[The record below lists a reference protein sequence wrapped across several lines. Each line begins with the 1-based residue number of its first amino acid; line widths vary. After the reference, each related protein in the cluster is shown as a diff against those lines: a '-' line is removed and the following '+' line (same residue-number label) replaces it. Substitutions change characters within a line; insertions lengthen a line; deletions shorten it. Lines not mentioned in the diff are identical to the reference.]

1 MRITFASL
9 YEAYP
14 PMSGAA
20 AVTYGCASHL
30 DAEVSLVQFGK
41 AAAMER
47 VSDGLTVTTI
57 PQASDTRLQKFRRM
71 PAALRQLAEE
81 VTRSRPDCVVIEGA
95 SWAVYLA
102 VLVRMLRRRLEETP
116 IVYHAHNVE
125 YLLRRQRDGRAV
137 AAATRYAE
145 RYLLKRAD
153 YCFAVS
159 PVDQDH
165 FQRLYGR
172 CPELLPNAVASDDF
186 AAVTAESAREVRD
199 RYELEAD
206 TVLFMG
212 LYDYPPNKKA
222 VDFLVHS
229 VMPEVLSKH
238 PHATLLVTGGVVP
251 YQRPWLINPG
261 LVPHGDLRALI
272 RSCRAGVAPV
282 FGGSGTRLKILE
294 YMAGGLPVIT
304 TRKGAEGL
312 PLVGEQH
319 VLFAETPS
327 EFAAAILR
335 VFDSGELGERLAVGA
350 AALVR
355 EQFDWSKALTEF
367 RTRLGIPEPVRT

>member
-9 YEAYP
+9 FEAYP
-14 PMSGAA
+14 PQSGGA

-30 DAEVSLVQFGK
+30 DAEASLVQFG
-41 AAAMER
+41 ARSGTEHLR
-47 VSDGLTVTTI
+47 NGVTVTTL
-57 PQASDTRLQKFRRM
+57 PQATHSRWRKLARM
-71 PAALRQLAEE
+71 PGSLLRLAADVAK
-81 VTRSRPDCVVIEGA
+81 SKPDCIVIAGG
-95 SWAVYLA
+95 SWTVYLA
-102 VLVRMLRRRLEETP
+102 PLVWMLRKRLPRIP

-125 YLLRRQRDGRAV
+125 YLLRRERNGRAV
-137 AAATRYAE
+137 AAVTRWAE
-145 RYLLKRAD
+145 EYLLTRAGHR
-153 YCFAVS
+153 FAVS
-159 PVDQDH
+159 PVDQEH
-165 FQRLYGR
+165 FRRLYGML
-172 CPELLPNAVASDDF
+172 PNLLPNAVDCDDF
-186 AAVTAESAREVRD
+186 AAVTPEAASRARD
-199 RYELEAD
+199 RYGLAGD
-206 TVLFMG
+206 VILFMG
-212 LYDYPPNKKA
+212 LYAYPPNREA
-222 VDFLVHS
+222 VEFLVFS
-229 VMPEVLSKH
+229 VMPEVLLKH

-319 VLFAETPS
+319 VLFAETPP

-335 VFDSGELGERLAVGA
+335 VLDSGELGERLAAGA

-367 RTRLGIPEPVRT
+367 RTRLGIPERVRT